1 MLRLYSI
8 VDIEATGGNSKIGR
22 ITEISILKFDG
33 QKIVDEF
40 TSLINPERPIPPFVQ
55 KLTGIS
61 DQMAA
66 DSPKFRDVAKD
77 VKNIL
82 AGSCFVAHNVKFDYS
97 FFHEEFKL
105 LGLDF
110 HMDKLCTL
118 QYSQKVWPEIGT
130 YGLSKLCKAKGI
142 QNGDRHRAKG
152 DALATVELFKMLLAE
167 DKNQY
172 IKRLIKNS

>member
-1 MLRLYSI
+1 MYSI

-40 TSLINPERPIPPFVQ
+40 TTLINPERPIPPFVQ

-61 DQMAA
+61 NQMAA
-66 DSPKFRDVAKD
+66 ESPKFPDVAKD
-77 VKNIL
+77 VSNIL

-97 FFHEEFKL
+97 FFHQEFKNI
-105 LGLDF
+105 GLDF

-118 QYSQKVWPEIGT
+118 QYSQKVWPDLGT

-142 QNGDRHRAKG
+142 EITDRHRAKG
-152 DALATVELFKMLLAE
+152 DALATVELFKMLVAE
-167 DKNQY
+167 DKNQF